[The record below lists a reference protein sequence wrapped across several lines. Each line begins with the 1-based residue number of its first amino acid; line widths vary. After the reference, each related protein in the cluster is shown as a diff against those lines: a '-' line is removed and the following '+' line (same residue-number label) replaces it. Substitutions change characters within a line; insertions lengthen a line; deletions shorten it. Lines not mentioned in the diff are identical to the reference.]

1 MKSATTPFTQL
12 HRMSL
17 ALFTELE
24 RLVGKEHMK
33 NLCQDYLEKHSASAS
48 VSASATA
55 SATAISDA
63 SGSRMWKDCSGEDMG
78 VYPKSWIPAPRLKTP
93 PKIHRT
99 ILRNTELS

>member
-33 NLCQDYLEKHSASAS
+33 NLCQDYLAKHSPSAS
-48 VSASATA
+48 T
-55 SATAISDA
+55 ISDA
-63 SGSRMWKDCSGEDMG
+63 SGSRMWKDCSGEDMA
-78 VYPKSWIPAPRLKTP
+78 VYPKSWIPAPLKAP
-93 PKIHRT
+93 PKIRRT
-99 ILRNTELS
+99 ILHNPDLS

>member
-1 MKSATTPFTQL
+1 MKSATNPFTQL

-33 NLCQDYLEKHSASAS
+33 NLCQDYLAKHSA
-48 VSASATA
+48 SASATA
-55 SATAISDA
+55 SASAISDA
-63 SGSRMWKDCSGEDMG
+63 SGSRMWKDCSGEDMA

-93 PKIHRT
+93 PKIRRT
-99 ILRNTELS
+99 ILHNPDLS